1 MSTDQVIMR
10 IIQLVEQSRCSL
22 QDEKRTQVDLAK
34 VFAAGGI
41 EASREHRLSAGDIP
55 DFFVDGVVVEVK
67 IKGQRTA
74 IYRQIERY
82 CGYPEVK
89 GVVLVTC
96 KSIHLP
102 VAING
107 LPARVASLSK
117 AWL

>member
-1 MSTDQVIMR
+1 MTTEQVILR
-10 IIQLVEQSRCSL
+10 VVQLVERNRCSL

-34 VFAAGGI
+34 VFAEDGLN
-41 EASREHRLSAGDIP
+41 ASREHRLSTNDIP
-55 DFFVDGVVVEVK
+55 DFFVDGVVIEVK

-82 CGYPEVK
+82 CMHPEVK
-89 GVVLVTC
+89 GIVLVTS
-96 KSIHLP
+96 KSILLP
-102 VAING
+102 PSING